1 MINIK
6 VNSNGV
12 DDIDVKVEK
21 KDTASKVQ
29 AFVEA
34 MNIIIAVTEILYNV
48 YDKKFSKSYIL
59 KNHAQLISFRWLEE
73 EIDRVIK

>member
-12 DDIDVKVEK
+12 DDIDVKVEN
-21 KDTASKVQ
+21 DTSSKVQ

>member
-6 VNSNGV
+6 VSSNGV
-12 DDIDVKVEK
+12 DDIDIKVET
-21 KDTASKVQ
+21 DTSSKVQ

-48 YDKKFSKSYIL
+48 YDKKFP
-59 KNHAQLISFRWLEE
+59 ISFRWLEE
-73 EIDRVIK
+73 ELIE

>member
-12 DDIDVKVEK
+12 DDIDVKVEN
-21 KDTASKVQ
+21 DTSSKGQ
-29 AFVEA
+29 AVVEA

-48 YDKKFSKSYIL
+48 YDKEFPKSDIL
-59 KNHAQLISFRWLEE
+59 ENTTKLLSFKWNEE
-73 EIDRVIK
+73 EIKKEN

>member
-1 MINIK
+1 
-6 VNSNGV
+6 
-12 DDIDVKVEK
+12 
-21 KDTASKVQ
+21 
-29 AFVEA
+29 

>member
-12 DDIDVKVEK
+12 DDIDVKVEN
-21 KDTASKVQ
+21 DTSSKVQ

-48 YDKKFSKSYIL
+48 YDKKFP
-59 KNHAQLISFRWLEE
+59 ISFRWFEE
-73 EIDRVIK
+73 ELLE

>member
-6 VNSNGV
+6 VSSNGV
-12 DDIDVKVEK
+12 DDIDIKVEK
-21 KDTASKVQ
+21 DTSSKVQ

-48 YDKKFSKSYIL
+48 YDKKFP
-59 KNHAQLISFRWLEE
+59 ISFRWLEE
-73 EIDRVIK
+73 ELIE

>member
-12 DDIDVKVEK
+12 DDIDVKVEN
-21 KDTASKVQ
+21 DTSSKVQ

-48 YDKKFSKSYIL
+48 YDKKFPKSYIL

>member
-12 DDIDVKVEK
+12 DDIDVKVEN
-21 KDTASKVQ
+21 DTSSKVQ

-48 YDKKFSKSYIL
+48 YDKKFP
-59 KNHAQLISFRWLEE
+59 ISFRWLEE
-73 EIDRVIK
+73 ELLE

>member
-6 VNSNGV
+6 VSSNGV
-12 DDIDVKVEK
+12 DDIDIKVEK
-21 KDTASKVQ
+21 DTSSKVQ

-48 YDKKFSKSYIL
+48 YDKKFP
-59 KNHAQLISFRWLEE
+59 ISFRWLEE
-73 EIDRVIK
+73 ELLE